1 MFCKNCGNE
10 LRDGAKF
17 CNSCGIAVQSSTIAV
32 PEKQTVTKETMTP
45 MVHEPMETPIP
56 EDPAALQDWTNVMAK
71 SAATQAVEE
80 SAAQQANK
88 DIVGRVYLFRRTII
102 SYIKKTTTVTFQ
114 ENDLQI
120 GILSKK
126 NIPYASIQCVNLKDK
141 LNWGEVYYMG
151 AFLFL
156 GIMCLVGEAYV
167 YALLAVILALLAIP
181 VLKNTVVTVISQSG
195 PYKIVMMKKESEK
208 ELFLQDLQ
216 TMTGCRIEIQ

>member
-17 CNSCGIAVQSSTIAV
+17 CNNCGVAVQSSTIAV
-32 PEKQTVTKETMTP
+32 PEKQTVTKETTTP
-45 MVHEPMETPIP
+45 MVHEPMEKPIP
-56 EDPAALQDWTNVMAK
+56 EDPAALQEWTNAMAK
-71 SAATQAVEE
+71 SVATRVVEE
-80 SAAQQANK
+80 SIAQQVNK

-126 NIPYASIQCVNLKDK
+126 NIPYSSIQCVQLKDTI
-141 LNWGEVYYMG
+141 NWGEMYYMV

-156 GIMCLVGEAYV
+156 GIMLLVGEAYV

-216 TMTGCRIEIQ
+216 TMTGCRIEM

>member
-17 CNSCGIAVQSSTIAV
+17 CNNCGVAVQSSTIAV
-32 PEKQTVTKETMTP
+32 PEKQTVTKETTTP
-45 MVHEPMETPIP
+45 MVHEPMEKPIP
-56 EDPAALQDWTNVMAK
+56 EDPAALQEWTNAMAK
-71 SAATQAVEE
+71 SVATRVVEE
-80 SAAQQANK
+80 SIAQQVNK

-126 NIPYASIQCVNLKDK
+126 NIPYSSIQCVQLKDMI
-141 LNWGEVYYMG
+141 NWGEMYYMV

-156 GIMCLVGEAYV
+156 GIMLLVGEAYV

-216 TMTGCRIEIQ
+216 TMTGCRIEM